1 MNNNIAII
9 AGAGAGKTT
18 LAIEY
23 VKQNITKRILVL
35 AFSNIAVQ
43 TFRERC
49 LSVEAEIR
57 TVDSMALKILK
68 KKKGMYLE
76 IIDRQSE
83 PSKFKEYAKRFDLN
97 AIDIQHRKLNGLNE
111 DYAQRLASDGYI
123 DYGIIMQKV
132 IMLPD
137 ITQGY
142 DIIIVDEFQDI
153 NDIQWAFIERIRGM
167 ANLFVVGDPRQNIYS
182 FRGANSS
189 IFMEFTKNA
198 ELRELNYNYRSYQ
211 EILNVANVY
220 SHQIDS
226 SLSPLISKRGYGGS
240 VTFISEREMVKYV
253 QKCDINSTAI
263 VTYTRNGVSEII
275 AQLTKHGIQYKSS
288 YSLYRRANIKPT
300 IAVIKAMIEFNRT
313 LTINDALLRNIL
325 LRLSSIGKGTIE
337 KLTFFYNKWSLFENL
352 TAFDFY
358 QDRDLKISDKAKKSL
373 IDFMQ
378 CFSSYFTL
386 TNDLSECQYREPG
399 CDDEGC
405 SGCTYFSADTP
416 SANTPVENIMAIC
429 DHIIE
434 RDVFFEQFISEI
446 NEALGKDCN
455 SDVITTLDSFLTDIE
470 SKKKQLDTKNTQG
483 VFVSTI
489 HGIKGEEYDTV
500 FFKADDFGKQ
510 KRDDVLKMSYVAVT
524 RARKKL
530 FIIGQDAY
538 FNEELYDSFESLRAQ
553 VEDAKDE
560 SLDDKTD
567 EDEVESIPIFINPIT
582 GNCLP

>member
-1 MNNNIAII
+1 
-9 AGAGAGKTT
+9 
-18 LAIEY
+18 
-23 VKQNITKRILVL
+23 
-35 AFSNIAVQ
+35 
-43 TFRERC
+43 
-49 LSVEAEIR
+49 
-57 TVDSMALKILK
+57 
-68 KKKGMYLE
+68 
-76 IIDRQSE
+76 
-83 PSKFKEYAKRFDLN
+83 
-97 AIDIQHRKLNGLNE
+97 
-111 DYAQRLASDGYI
+111 
-123 DYGIIMQKV
+123 
-132 IMLPD
+132 
-137 ITQGY
+137 
-142 DIIIVDEFQDI
+142 
-153 NDIQWAFIERIRGM
+153 
-167 ANLFVVGDPRQNIYS
+167 
-182 FRGANSS
+182 
-189 IFMEFTKNA
+189 
-198 ELRELNYNYRSYQ
+198 
-211 EILNVANVY
+211 
-220 SHQIDS
+220 
-226 SLSPLISKRGYGGS
+226 
-240 VTFISEREMVKYV
+240 
-253 QKCDINSTAI
+253 
-263 VTYTRNGVSEII
+263 
-275 AQLTKHGIQYKSS
+275 
-288 YSLYRRANIKPT
+288 
-300 IAVIKAMIEFNRT
+300 MIEFNRT

-405 SGCTYFSADTP
+405 SGCTHF

-446 NEALGKDCN
+446 QDTLNY
-455 SDVITTLDSFLTDIE
+455 SFDVIATLDNFLTDIE
-470 SKKKQLDTKNTQG
+470 SKKKQLDTENTQG

-489 HGIKGEEYDTV
+489 HGIKGEDKYETV